1 MPTPPLIALPEG
13 LDILSVSEDTD
24 ELQVRVVSNRTCSFC
39 PLCSTPSESIHS
51 HYRRKEANTP

>member
-24 ELQVRVVSNRTCSFC
+24 ELQVRVVSNCPCSFC